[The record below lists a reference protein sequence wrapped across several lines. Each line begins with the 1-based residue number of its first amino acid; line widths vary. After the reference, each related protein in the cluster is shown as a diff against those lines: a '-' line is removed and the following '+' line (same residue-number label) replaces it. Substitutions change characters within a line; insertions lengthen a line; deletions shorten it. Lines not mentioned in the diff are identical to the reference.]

1 MELIGSIVI
10 SKAGRDKRKV
20 FVIVGTPDPE
30 HVLVADGDLR
40 RIEKP
45 KLKKL
50 KHIQLTQ
57 YKIPVIKTKIEQNAV
72 ITNAEIRKSLLEN
85 CGNCL
90 IAKR

>member
-1 MELIGSIVI
+1 MQLIGSIVI
-10 SKAGRDKRKV
+10 SKAGRDKRRV
-20 FVIVGTPDPE
+20 FVIVGMPDPE

-57 YKIPVIKTKIEQNAV
+57 YKIQAIKTKIEQNAV
-72 ITNAEIRKSLLEN
+72 ITNAELRKLLLEN
-85 CGNCL
+85 SGNCL
-90 IAKR
+90 IAK